1 MATSLVTYAVVIMK
15 VHYIYLRYDHL
26 KRLSSK
32 YIELRSKSVA
42 QSDARP
48 TGDQEV
54 AGSIPPGPAT
64 FFPGD
69 WS

>member
-1 MATSLVTYAVVIMK
+1 MATFFGNTCVVIMK
-15 VHYIYLRYDHL
+15 VHYIYLRYDYL

-69 WS
+69 